1 MPNGLRMALYI
12 IIIDD
17 DTTVHAQVEFVL
29 HKYALHV
36 LAKCEDKV
44 YVYLSDGDVLKLGGE
59 GEDSE
64 ELNLTEGG
72 LHHLV
77 VGGHCLVGQVVV
89 RGNPTQLCHLVHRDM
104 RRGRKEGELRDREQ

>member
-1 MPNGLRMALYI
+1 M
-12 IIIDD
+12 
-17 DTTVHAQVEFVL
+17 EFVL

-44 YVYLSDGDVLKLGGE
+44 YMYLSDGDVLKLGGE

-89 RGNPTQLCHLVHRDM
+89 RGNPTQLCHLVHRDV

>member
-1 MPNGLRMALYI
+1 M
-12 IIIDD
+12 
-17 DTTVHAQVEFVL
+17 EFVL
-29 HKYALHV
+29 HKYAV

-64 ELNLTEGG
+64 ELNLTEGW

-89 RGNPTQLCHLVHRDM
+89 RGNPTQLCHLVCTETCGESD
-104 RRGRKEGELRDREQ
+104 GGLSKERELRDREQ